1 MSTVTAQPGTGEP
14 ASSGFGYHPA
24 LDGVRA
30 LAIVAVIGV
39 HVTVLPGGGIGVLI
53 FFVLSGFLITSLLLD
68 ERRRYDGISLRLFY
82 TRRALRLFP
91 ALVVV
96 VLTALVVALSDLNA
110 LLARPTLHFIP
121 AVLLYVGN
129 WLRARH
135 SYFVGGAL
143 AHTWSLSVEEQ
154 FYIVWAVVLAGLLA
168 RGVRLRTIAL
178 IALLGAAAS
187 DAGKL
192 IVWSGGTLASDAN
205 RMYGTDLSGDALML
219 GCALA
224 IAVLRRPELTRRI
237 ARLLVAPATIFLAVV
252 IVFVHPLGLNFGH
265 ARLFEVA
272 VWPMCNVA
280 SAIVIAYLV
289 LSPRSLLA
297 RTLSIRPLRFTG
309 RISYGL
315 YLWHYPIF
323 VWLFVYLGFTNRWWQ
338 VPIEVGLASVA
349 AVGSYYLIERPALR
363 VKDTLVRAPRPGP
376 TTQPP
381 PLAGGGMEVTLP
393 GLPLE

>member
-1 MSTVTAQPGTGEP
+1 MGTVTPQPGPGEP

-53 FFVLSGFLITSLLLD
+53 FFVLSGFLITSLLLY
-68 ERRRYDGISLRLFY
+68 EQQRYDGVSLRLFY
-82 TRRALRLFP
+82 ARRALRLFP
-91 ALVVV
+91 ALALV
-96 VLTALVVALSDLNA
+96 VLTALVVALSNLNA
-110 LLARPTLHFIP
+110 PLARPTLHFIP
-121 AVLLYVGN
+121 AAVLYVGN

-154 FYIVWAVVLAGLLA
+154 FYIVWALVLAGLLA

-192 IVWSGGTLASDAN
+192 IVWSGGTVAGDAN

-219 GCALA
+219 GGALA
-224 IAVLRRPELTRRI
+224 IAVLRKPELTRRI
-237 ARLLVAPATIFLAVV
+237 ARLLVAPATILLAVV
-252 IVFVHPLGLNFGH
+252 IVFVHPLVLNFGH
-265 ARLFEVA
+265 SRLFEAV

-289 LSPRSLLA
+289 LSPGSVLA
-297 RTLSIRPLRFTG
+297 RALSVRPLRFTG
-309 RISYGL
+309 QISYGL
-315 YLWHYPIF
+315 YLLALPD
-323 VWLFVYLGFTNRWWQ
+323 
-338 VPIEVGLASVA
+338 PGLADRVPRLQQPVVA
-349 AVGSYYLIERPALR
+349 
-363 VKDTLVRAPRPGP
+363 GP
-376 TTQPP
+376 D
-381 PLAGGGMEVTLP
+381 
-393 GLPLE
+393 